1 MNPLATGV
9 SRGILAERA
18 FVPARGTGYLDP
30 MRPRPTLSP
39 TELELLSWLH
49 GPARAAPD
57 LTTLCAELLQALL
70 DAGVP
75 VDRLNLGVFLLHPEL
90 AGVAHQVS
98 RDSGAVTAVEV
109 THAALRS
116 PAYLESPIRASVE
129 DGAVRRHPLLPG
141 KLQPFPVL
149 TELQENGFTDYLLV
163 PMVGT
168 LGRVHVVSIATQ
180 APGGFLDSVA
190 EAVISFCAPL
200 GLLVDSLTTLALSEV
215 LLSLYVGKQTGPR
228 VLQGEV
234 RLGRGQSIHAAVL
247 YSDMRGFSKMC
258 SSQGTAATIDVLNHY
273 FEVVSRSIDEEG
285 GEVLKLM
292 GDAIL
297 AVFPVAEPGSAAE
310 AAAASA
316 CFRAAVRAHREL
328 SASPTG
334 HSPLRAGFGLT
345 LGEVV
350 YGNIGAPG
358 RLDFTI
364 IGDAVNLAARLE
376 QLSKTLGRDVLM
388 GPRLAHCA
396 NATAHPLGRQ
406 KVRGFP
412 EPMALYALSTPLD
425 PPAAAQS
432 L

>member
-1 MNPLATGV
+1 MHL
-9 SRGILAERA
+9 R
-18 FVPARGTGYLDP
+18 P
-30 MRPRPTLSP
+30 MRSP

-49 GPARAAPD
+49 GPARAAPN
-57 LTTLCAELLQALL
+57 LTALCSSLLQAFL

-90 AGVAHQVS
+90 AGVAHQVG
-98 RDSGAVTAVEV
+98 RDNGVVTAVEV

-116 PAYLESPIRASVE
+116 PAYLNSPIRASVD
-129 DGAVRRHPLLPG
+129 DGAVRRHRLVSG
-141 KLQPFPVL
+141 MRQPFPVL
-149 TELQENGFTDYLLV
+149 TELQESGFTDYLLV

-168 LGRVHVVSIATQ
+168 LGRVHVVSLATQ
-180 APGGFLDSVA
+180 APGGFPDAVA
-190 EAVISFCAPL
+190 EAVVSFCSPL

-215 LLSLYVGKQTGPR
+215 LLRLYVGKQTGPR

-273 FEVVSRSIDEEG
+273 FEVVSRSIHDEG

-297 AVFPVAEPGSAAE
+297 AVFPVTEPGSKAE
-310 AAAASA
+310 TAAARA
-316 CFRAAVRAHREL
+316 CFRAAVRAHGEL
-328 SASPTG
+328 LASSAG
-334 HSPLRAGFGLT
+334 RSPLRAGFGLT

-376 QLSKTLGRDVLM
+376 QLSKTLGQDVLM
-388 GPRLAHCA
+388 GPRLAERA
-396 NATAHPLGRQ
+396 DATEHALGQR

-412 EPMALYALSTPLD
+412 QPVPLFGLPPRTP
-425 PPAAAQS
+425 
-432 L
+432 